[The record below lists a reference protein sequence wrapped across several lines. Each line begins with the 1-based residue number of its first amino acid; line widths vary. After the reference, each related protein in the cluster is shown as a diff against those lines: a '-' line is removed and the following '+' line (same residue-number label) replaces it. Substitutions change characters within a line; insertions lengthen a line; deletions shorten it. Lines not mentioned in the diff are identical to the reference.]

1 MEPPKIKGHKILAEI
16 GEGSTG
22 VVYEARRDD
31 GTLCAIKV
39 FESMSSNPTLLDD
52 RISRVIEGGAQDI
65 TVAIHAKALDVRPAC
80 LVMPLMA
87 ERLDDSHIENYRP
100 RTLQTYFQDYQA
112 NELTWP
118 FLLKLAA
125 RLGTL
130 HTIKVAHGNLKPG
143 NIFLGANGG
152 PLLADY
158 ASGLMPGVHRLGYS
172 DALLYAPPE
181 QLRYPDGY
189 LEEAGYRW
197 DVYAFGVL
205 AFRLLTG
212 SFPRCDEIFS
222 TVSPASGTQQRFS
235 IDADYEG
242 IVAGLEENPDFLW
255 PDDPADERE
264 ARHREMVN
272 FCLCLDPMGRP
283 GDMREVARY
292 FGSIEGDL
300 AADAERRQLESL
312 RNSAD
317 RKRKRMARY
326 LTFTALVAG
335 GLGAGWVVTQGLRWK
350 EANVAEGQFNEYR
363 ADAEGTIDRLEIEKD
378 QARLSQSQAFGRQKE
393 LEEAL
398 ESEQLK
404 ARNEIL
410 SARITNEA
418 LFQWILENGIS
429 GLPALEGRKARLV
442 FLAEKIDEQLKGL
455 EARPG
460 LQEEMA
466 LLKLRRAEIILA
478 SGDAVKGA
486 VALQE
491 ALAGG
496 DLSNDETA
504 HARLRLL
511 LLQSKRDRAALED
524 GIAEAEASI
533 LKAWSDDEARRL
545 RAEAALHLVK
555 ARMWEFKNDGAKTL
569 ESSLASVQAYR
580 KLAEMYP
587 ESPAIALTV
596 GRSYLSSA
604 LAAEGEGAVSDAA
617 RLRQEAVEV
626 FTAVAKKQENP
637 DPELEFQIASANAAK
652 AVALWQQGKTFEA
665 DKLARKGVVTLTELS
680 RKMPDDF
687 RVVVDLVSQKGIIAT
702 ALRDEGHPEEATTV
716 LTVGIQLLEDG
727 IEHDPRNWNAK
738 YLLASLRWQMAGIL
752 GQRGKSE
759 EEMKMGEQAHDDLK
773 GLLASEMRN
782 PNPSAVRKSL
792 AYLCGD
798 LGHSASLR
806 DQRDTAIK
814 YLQES
819 KRYWQELARDEGDQI
834 EIREGYN
841 WAVNRL
847 TELGVK

>member
-1 MEPPKIKGHKILAEI
+1 MEPPKIKGHTILAEI

-39 FESMSSNPTLLDD
+39 FESMASNPGLLDS

-65 TVAIHAKALDVRPAC
+65 TVPIQAKALEIRPAC
-80 LVMPLMA
+80 IVMPFMA
-87 ERLDDSHIENYRP
+87 ERLDDSHIENYKP
-100 RTLQTYFQDYQA
+100 RTLQTYFEDYQG
-112 NELTWP
+112 NEFTWP
-118 FLLKLAA
+118 FLIKLAN

-158 ASGLMPGVHRLGYS
+158 ASGLIPGVHRLSYS

-212 SFPRCDEIFS
+212 IFPRCEEIFA
-222 TVSPASGTQQRFS
+222 TVSPAVGTQQRFS

-242 IVAGLEENPDFLW
+242 IIAGLEENPDLQW
-255 PDDPADERE
+255 PDEPADDRD

-272 FCLCLDPMGRP
+272 FCLALDPMGRP

-292 FGSIEGDL
+292 FGSIEVDL
-300 AADAERRQLESL
+300 AADAERKRLDEL
-312 RNSAD
+312 RIAAEK
-317 RKRKRMARY
+317 KRKRISRY
-326 LTFTALVAG
+326 ATFTTLVAG
-335 GLGAGWVVTQGLRWK
+335 GLGAGWAVTQGLRWK
-350 EANVAEGQFNEYR
+350 EATAADDKFDGYRVGAEETIVQL
-363 ADAEGTIDRLEIEKD
+363 EGARD
-378 QARLSQSQAFGRQKE
+378 QARVLETEALARQGE
-393 LEEAL
+393 LEAAL
-398 ESEQLK
+398 ADEQGK
-404 ARNEIL
+404 AVSEIL
-410 SARITNEA
+410 SARMTNET
-418 LFQWILENGIS
+418 LFQWVLENGIS
-429 GLPALEGRKARLV
+429 GLPVLEGRKARLGY
-442 FLAEKIDEQLKGL
+442 LADKIEEQLKGI
-455 EARPG
+455 EVRPG
-460 LQEEMA
+460 LEGQIA
-466 LLKLRRAEIILA
+466 LLKLRKAEVILA
-478 SGDAVKGA
+478 SGDAAKGA
-486 VALQE
+486 TALQD
-491 ALAGG
+491 ALASGG
-496 DLSNDETA
+496 LSDDESA

-511 LLQSKRDRAALED
+511 LLQSKRNRAALEG

-533 LKAWSDDEARRL
+533 RKAWSDDEARRL
-545 RAEAALHLVK
+545 RAEAALDLVK
-555 ARMWEFKNDGAKTL
+555 ARMWEFKDDGAKAL
-569 ESSLASVQAYR
+569 ESSLASLQGYQ
-580 KLAEMYP
+580 KLAAMYP
-587 ESPAIALTV
+587 ESPAISLTV

-626 FTAVAKKQENP
+626 FTAVAGKQENP
-637 DPELEFQIASANAAK
+637 DPELEYQIASANAAK
-652 AVALWQQGKTFEA
+652 AVTLWQQGKTFDA
-665 DKLARKGVVTLTELS
+665 DKMARKGVTILTELS

-702 ALRDEGHPEEATTV
+702 ALRDEGHPEEATNV
-716 LTVGIQLLEDG
+716 LLTGIQLLEDG
-727 IEHDPRNWNAK
+727 VEYEPKNWNAK

-759 EEMKMGEQAHDDLK
+759 EELKMGGQAHDDLK
-773 GLLASEMRN
+773 ALLASEMRN

-806 DQRDTAIK
+806 DQRDTAIQ

-819 KRYWQELARDEGDQI
+819 KRYWQELARDEGNQI
-834 EIREGYN
+834 EIREGYH

-847 TELGVK
+847 AELGVK